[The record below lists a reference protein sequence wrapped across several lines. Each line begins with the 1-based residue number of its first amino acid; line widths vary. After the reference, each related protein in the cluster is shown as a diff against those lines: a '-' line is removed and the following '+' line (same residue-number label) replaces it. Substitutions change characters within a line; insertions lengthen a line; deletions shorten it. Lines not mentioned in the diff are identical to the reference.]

1 MITKPAK
8 LKYISVSSSA
18 GIVPVISVD
27 FVKRMKMYVCS
38 WWSSFAMALNFAENR
53 PQGAWRRS
61 ALCDVPVFIFM

>member
-8 LKYISVSSSA
+8 LKSISVSSSA

-38 WWSSFAMALNFAENR
+38 WWSSFTVAWNFAQNR
-53 PQGAWRRS
+53 PQDAWRRS
-61 ALCDVPVFIFM
+61 ALCDVLVFLFM